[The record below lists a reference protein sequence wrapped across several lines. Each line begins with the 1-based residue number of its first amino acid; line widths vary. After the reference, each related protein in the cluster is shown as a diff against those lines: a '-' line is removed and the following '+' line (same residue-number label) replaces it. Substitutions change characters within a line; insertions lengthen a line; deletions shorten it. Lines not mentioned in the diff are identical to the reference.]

1 MTTKK
6 NLIAASIPEFPEVT
20 NVSVYGVFVDVGA
33 ATWWLVGVPVWIK
46 YNMAGWNNCPIF

>member
-33 ATWWLVGVPVWIK
+33 ATWWLVGIPVWIK
-46 YNMAGWNNCPIF
+46 